1 MSLVIYSLSANPRP
15 QVPVVS
21 SKTLRT
27 ELGRAQALLAAHMA
41 KRPHWHD
48 IAIRAAWA
56 NEKDRI
62 HTQIGLIE
70 GPLRNRWQVVPSPA
84 GPVSQEAPQAPT
96 QRRKG
101 GQPGPQKTPAQR
113 TASALRKAADLLE
126 HCRAAQD
133 GPAFVRLTDQLNSLR
148 NEFRRYCASQG
159 MDMPEFPANLPN
171 PFRKVQVAHAK
182 A

>member
-21 SKTLRT
+21 SKTLQA
-27 ELGRAQALLAAHMA
+27 ELGRAKVLLSAHMA

-48 IAIRAAWA
+48 IAVRADWA

-62 HTQIGLIE
+62 RTQIGLIE
-70 GPLRNRWQVVPSPA
+70 GQLRNRWQAVPSPA
-84 GPVSQEAPQAPT
+84 GPVPQEAPQAPAP
-96 QRRKG
+96 RRKG

-113 TASALRKAADLLE
+113 TASALRKAGDLME
-126 HCRAAQD
+126 HCRVAPD
-133 GPAFVRLTDQLNSLR
+133 GPAFIRLTDQLNSLR

-159 MDMPEFPANLPN
+159 MEMPEFPANLPN
-171 PFRKVQVAHAK
+171 PFAKKKVDA
-182 A
+182 